1 MKDILKKISVILI
14 TFTAFLIFP
23 NNINASENQATLEF
37 KHVSYDDG
45 IVTTNLYLDTNG
57 NTVYGVTADFTYS
70 SNIIQIKEIDTEN
83 MLFDNYIETDSSN
96 NGFVYISCFSI
107 NGVND
112 KGNIA
117 TIKFE
122 STQSGEAVLE
132 FTDDVLVL
140 DTNSENI
147 LSEAIDGTY
156 TITEDLE
163 ALPQTGTEE
172 NILLALVAF
181 ILLIMIVI
189 FAISGF
195 TMWGG
200 IYFSLGKWK
209 VDTKGEF
216 SIGKKDKKKKSKR
229 KNKSNK

>member
-1 MKDILKKISVILI
+1 MKNLLKKFSVIFISV
-14 TFTAFLIFP
+14 TAFLISP
-23 NNINASENQATLEF
+23 SNIKASENQATLEF
-37 KHVSYDDG
+37 KHASYEDG
-45 IVTTNLYLDTNG
+45 IVTTNLYLDTGG
-57 NTVYGVTADFTYS
+57 NTIYGITADFTYS
-70 SNIIQIKEIDTEN
+70 SDLLQVTEIATEN
-83 MLFDNYIETDSSN
+83 MLFENFIESDFSSPSI
-96 NGFVYISCFSI
+96 VYISCFSI
-107 NGVND
+107 NGIND
-112 KGNIA
+112 EGNIA

-122 STQSGEAVLE
+122 SIDSGEAVLE

-140 DTNSENI
+140 DTNSENV

-172 NILLALVAF
+172 NILIALVAF

-216 SIGKKDKKKKSKR
+216 SIGKKDKRKKSRKKK
-229 KNKSNK
+229 